1 MALPKDQL
9 RFLKRQLVDE
19 NPNPDV
25 QDYFVG
31 CRALSTRQIYGIL
44 EGKPEDRDYQSL
56 CSTFGEAAR
65 RSMQRANPDQG
76 A

>member
-1 MALPKDQL
+1 MALPEDQL
-9 RFLKRQLVDE
+9 RFLKRLVDE
-19 NPNPDV
+19 NPNPNV

-31 CRALSTRQIYGIL
+31 GRALSPREIYGIL

-56 CSTFGEAAR
+56 CDAFGEAAR
-65 RSMQRANPDQG
+65 RCMQRANPDQG